1 MSAPVT
7 SGLAR
12 DDWQRRYARRLIVT
26 DFLVVVWAVVGVQLV
41 WLGTDEAAATFTNLA
56 GDPGLGYSFISA
68 GIIALWMLVI
78 GVTGSRGPRVIGIG
92 TSEYRI
98 LVDWG
103 VRLLLIC
110 ASVFYFLKLD
120 VARGYVLLAFPI
132 GIAALLASRW
142 LWRQWLRVERE
153 KGRYSS
159 KVILVGSRESV
170 RHFARELA
178 LQPWAG
184 YKVIAAC
191 VPGAKSGTDA
201 AVGGVKII
209 GGVDEV
215 PRALETLGADTV
227 VVCGSDDLPP
237 QRVRELSWQLES
249 GRYQFVVA
257 PNLTDIGGPRIHTR
271 PVAGLPLI
279 HVETPR
285 YDGMKRYT
293 KRLFDLVVTAGLL
306 ALVALPMLFT
316 AILVKLSSP
325 GPVLFR
331 QQRIG
336 LGGDTFHMLKF
347 RSMRKDAE
355 QMLVDLERADD
366 RLENGGVLFKMKDD
380 PRVTRVGKV
389 LRRYSLDELPQL
401 LNVLG
406 GSMSLV
412 GPRPPLARE
421 VSLYDQHVHRR
432 FLVTPGITGLWQVSG
447 RSDLSWEDSV
457 RLDLFY
463 VENWSLTGDLVIL
476 WRTFRAVFR
485 GSGAY

>member
-1 MSAPVT
+1 MSN
-7 SGLAR
+7 GLSR

-26 DFLVVVWAVVGVQLV
+26 DLIVVVWAVVGVQLV
-41 WLGTDEAAATFTNLA
+41 WLGTDEAAATFTNM
-56 GDPGLGYSFISA
+56 PGEADLGYTFISA
-68 GIIALWMLVI
+68 IIIALWMLVI

-92 TSEYRI
+92 TTEYRI
-98 LVDWG
+98 LIDWG
-103 VRLLLIC
+103 LRLLLIC

-120 VARGYVLLAFPI
+120 VARGYVLLAFPV

-170 RHFARELA
+170 QHYARELA
-178 LQPWAG
+178 RQPWAG
-184 YKVIAAC
+184 YRVIAAC
-191 VPGAKSGTDA
+191 VPGEATGTSA
-201 AVGGVKII
+201 AVGGVKIV
-209 GGVDEV
+209 GGIDDV
-215 PRALETLGADTV
+215 PRALEELGADTV
-227 VVCGSDDLPP
+227 VVCGSDDLSP

-271 PVAGLPLI
+271 PVSGLPLI

-293 KRLFDLVVTAGLL
+293 KRAFDILFTSVILL
-306 ALVALPMLFT
+306 ALAVPMLII
-316 AILVKLSSP
+316 AALVKVTSP
-325 GPVLFR
+325 GSVLFR
-331 QQRIG
+331 QERIG
-336 LGGDTFHMLKF
+336 LGARTFHMLKF
-347 RSMRKDAE
+347 RSMREDAE
-355 QMLVDLERADD
+355 QMLDGLEGSDA
-366 RLENGGVLFKMKDD
+366 RLENGGVLFKMKND

-476 WRTFRAVFR
+476 WRTVRAVLR
-485 GSGAY
+485 PDGAY

>member
-1 MSAPVT
+1 MSASLA
-7 SGLAR
+7 SGLTR

-26 DFLVVVWAVVGVQLV
+26 DLIAVVWAVVGVQLV

-56 GDPGLGYSFISA
+56 GDPGLGYSTISA

-78 GVTGSRGPRVIGIG
+78 GVTGSRGPRVVGIG
-92 TSEYRI
+92 TTEYRI
-98 LVDWG
+98 IVDWG
-103 VRLLLIC
+103 LRLLLIC
-110 ASVFYFLKLD
+110 ASIFYFLKLD

-132 GIAALLASRW
+132 GVAALLASRW

-159 KVILVGSRESV
+159 KVILVGSRDSV
-170 RHFARELA
+170 QHFARELA
-178 LQPWAG
+178 RQPWAG
-184 YKVIAAC
+184 YRVIAAC
-191 VPGAKSGTDA
+191 VPGESSGTDA
-201 AVGGVKII
+201 AVGGVKIV
-209 GGVDEV
+209 GGIDDV
-215 PRALETLGADTV
+215 PRSLETLGADTV

-293 KRLFDLVVTAGLL
+293 KRAFDLSTTALL
-306 ALVALPMLFT
+306 IAILALPMLVI
-316 AILVKLSSP
+316 AILVKASSE
-325 GPVLFR
+325 GPVFFR
-331 QQRIG
+331 QERIG
-336 LGGDTFHMLKF
+336 LGGKTFRMLKF
-347 RSMRKDAE
+347 RSMRHDAE
-355 QMLVDLERADD
+355 QLLVELESDSD
-366 RLENGGVLFKMKDD
+366 RLQNGGVLFKMKDD
-380 PRVTRVGKV
+380 PRVTRVGRT

-401 LNVLG
+401 LNVLT

-421 VSLYDQHVHRR
+421 VSRYGQHVHRR

-457 RLDLFY
+457 RLDLYY

-476 WRTFRAVFR
+476 WRTSRAVLR
-485 GSGAY
+485 TSGAY

>member
-1 MSAPVT
+1 MSASVA

-68 GIIALWMLVI
+68 GIIALWMLII

-92 TSEYRI
+92 TTEYRI

-103 VRLLLIC
+103 LRLLLIT
-110 ASVFYFLKLD
+110 ASIFYFLKLD

-178 LQPWAG
+178 RQPWAG
-184 YKVIAAC
+184 YRVVAAC
-191 VPGAKSGTDA
+191 VPWETAGTDA

-209 GGVDEV
+209 GGIDDV

-271 PVAGLPLI
+271 PVSGLPLI

-285 YDGMKRYT
+285 YDGIKRYT
-293 KRLFDLVVTAGLL
+293 KRAFDIAMTVLMLL
-306 ALVALPMLFT
+306 LLALPMLII
-316 AILVKLSSP
+316 AALVRATSI
-325 GPVLFR
+325 GPVFFEQER
-331 QQRIG
+331 VG
-336 LGGDTFHMLKF
+336 LGGRTFRMLKF
-347 RSMRKDAE
+347 RSMREDAE
-355 QMLVDLERADD
+355 ELLAELEKTDT
-366 RLENGGVLFKMKDD
+366 RLENGGVLFKMRND
-380 PRVTRVGKV
+380 PRVTPVGRV
-389 LRRYSLDELPQL
+389 LRRFSLDELPQL

-421 VSLYDQHVHRR
+421 VSLYDDHVHRR

-463 VENWSLTGDLVIL
+463 VENWSLTGDFIIL
-476 WRTFRAVFR
+476 WRTVKAVFKA
-485 GSGAY
+485 SGAY